1 MNIRDIATTEYE
13 SFDEDARV
21 SKLVGTFQERGVD
34 AVVVTSDGDY
44 KGLVTRRQ
52 LNSTHQNPDAKAR
65 SLIWNVGRVDVGA
78 DVRTVARLMVGSSAK
93 TLPVFDGEELY
104 GVVTARDL
112 LAAVQEFL
120 GVLTVEDV
128 YTEDLVTV
136 PRGASLGEVLHTLR
150 DQRITHLPVVE
161 DDDAVGVI
169 SIHDVLD
176 FTAREMGRR
185 QGGSPGAGTQPG
197 GGSSRGGFGERAG
210 DLERMLDLP
219 AENVMTEPVETT
231 TPDRSLDEAVDQMLD
246 AGVSSLVVTSEDRPV
261 GIVTDTDVLRSL
273 TWGAETHLPVQITN
287 VDLLDDISRADVADM
302 IEESTRKY
310 GDLTVLEANVFLQE
324 HDETLRGTPLIMARI
339 RLFTDRGHFV
349 GTGEGYGARHALHLA
364 RNVVERQ
371 ILEGKEYGRT
381 KKHPSDEERSRLY
394 GWWLAGPPRQQ

>member
-1 MNIRDIATTEYE
+1 MDIREITSTAYE
-13 SFDEDARV
+13 SFDEDTRV
-21 SKLVGTFQERGVD
+21 SELVGTFQETGAD
-34 AVVVTSDGDY
+34 AVVITAAGDY
-44 KGLVTRRQ
+44 EGLVTRRQ
-52 LNSTHQNPDAKAR
+52 LNSAHQNPDAKAR
-65 SLIWNVGRVDVGA
+65 SLVWNVARVDVDE
-78 DVRTVARLMVGSSAK
+78 DVRTVARLMIGSSTK
-93 TLPVFDGEELY
+93 LLPVFRGDELY
-104 GVVTARDL
+104 GVVTAEAL
-112 LAAVQEFL
+112 LEAVREFL
-120 GVLTVEDV
+120 GVLSVEDV

-136 PRGASLGEVLHTLR
+136 SPDATLGDVLHTLR
-150 DQRITHLPVVE
+150 EQRITHLPVV
-161 DDDAVGVI
+161 DDDAAVGVI

-176 FTAREMGRR
+176 FAAREMGRG
-185 QGGSPGAGTQPG
+185 QGGSPGAGAHPG

-219 AENVMTEPVETT
+219 AANVMSEPAETT
-231 TPDRSLDEAVDQMLD
+231 TADRALDAAVEQMLR

-287 VDLLDDISRADVADM
+287 VDLLDDISRTAVADM
-302 IEESTRKY
+302 IEDVTRKY
-310 GDLTVLEANVFLQE
+310 GDLNVLEANVYLHE

-381 KKHPSDEERSRLY
+381 KKHPSDEERSKLY
-394 GWWLAGPPRQQ
+394 GWWLAGPPRQ